1 MGIGVNTTELRLLD
15 RRHRAICDGLYLRA
29 VPGTLTAIMG
39 PCGCGKSV
47 LLRLLTGYERPTQG
61 RIFFGAS
68 ELWSDYEK
76 VRDII
81 GYVPQAEVMIPEL
94 RVAESLDYRMR
105 FRFRGRSARERS
117 EQIRRT
123 CVMLG
128 LGDLDNLLAK
138 RVGSPEWRGE
148 YPSGGERRRINIA
161 HEVLSQ
167 PQVLF
172 MDEPTSGLAFIDADG
187 LIKQMRILA
196 AERDIPVVMT
206 IHAPGRETFDCFQD
220 VLVMGMGGVLAY
232 YGPRSKAAGFFQ
244 QTTPISYQGENPAE
258 YILKCVSNEPH
269 AAREA
274 SSRFRECRQEA
285 GFDYLIRPVD
295 GVETAQSAGLRTTT
309 QVYEDAQ

>member
-1 MGIGVNTTELRLLD
+1 
-15 RRHRAICDGLYLRA
+15 
-29 VPGTLTAIMG
+29 
-39 PCGCGKSV
+39 
-47 LLRLLTGYERPTQG
+47 
-61 RIFFGAS
+61 
-68 ELWSDYEK
+68 
-76 VRDII
+76 
-81 GYVPQAEVMIPEL
+81 
-94 RVAESLDYRMR
+94 
-105 FRFRGRSARERS
+105 
-117 EQIRRT
+117 
-123 CVMLG
+123 MLG

-206 IHAPGRETFDCFQD
+206 IHAPGRETFECFHD
-220 VLVMGMGGVLAY
+220 VLVMGMGGAAAY
-232 YGPRSKAAGFFQ
+232 YGPCSKAAEYFQ
-244 QTTPISYQGENPAE
+244 QTTPITYQEENPAE

-274 SSRFRECRQEA
+274 GFRFRQCRSGA
-285 GFDYLIRPVD
+285 GFDYLIRPFD
-295 GVETAQSAGLRTTT
+295 GVEAAQPAAVR
-309 QVYEDAQ
+309 VKEAYEVAQ